1 MKDYRLSEIKKHC
14 EEMYAKYGTQACKQC
29 YQNNLDLHVF
39 CVDELGKCPSYSWG
53 DIEPRCLVE
62 LPCKIGDKLYGLKEE
77 WAMERLHPYSLNRK
91 GVFEYTVSMITIKK
105 DNTVV
110 IRLTYYNPWRE
121 CKVSI
126 DVDELRVYGYNLH
139 KTREEAEAELK
150 GEKR

>member
-1 MKDYRLSEIKKHC
+1 MKDFTLSEIKAKCTGNCPKCC
-14 EEMYAKYGTQACKQC
+14 EENEELSKFCCKYISQ
-29 YQNNLDLHVF
+29 
-39 CVDELGKCPSYSWG
+39 DEHEWPCDW
-53 DIEPRCLVE
+53 DIEHRCLVE
-62 LPCKIGDKLYGLKEE
+62 LPCKIGDKLYGLQEE
-77 WAMERLHPYSLNRK
+77 LAMERLHPYSLNRK

-150 GEKR
+150 ALNEGE